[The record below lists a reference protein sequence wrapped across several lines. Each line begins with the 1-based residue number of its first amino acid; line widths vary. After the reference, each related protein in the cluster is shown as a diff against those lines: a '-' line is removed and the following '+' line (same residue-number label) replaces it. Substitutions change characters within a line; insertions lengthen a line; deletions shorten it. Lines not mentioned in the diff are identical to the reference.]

1 MFSYKIVN
9 RVSNNFLVDGS
20 EIFVNFSMKTGVRK
34 PQSFFLVE
42 VGPSNNAATNAPLP
56 SPLPRIG

>member
-9 RVSNNFLVDGS
+9 RVSNNFLVDGC

-34 PQSFFLVE
+34 PQSFFLLE
-42 VGPSNNAATNAPLP
+42 VGPSNNDCYQRTPPLP
-56 SPLPRIG
+56 PP